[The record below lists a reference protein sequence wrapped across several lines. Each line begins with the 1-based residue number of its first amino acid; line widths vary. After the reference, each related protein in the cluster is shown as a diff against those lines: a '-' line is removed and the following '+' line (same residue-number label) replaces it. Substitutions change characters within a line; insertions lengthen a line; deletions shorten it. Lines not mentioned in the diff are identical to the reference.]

1 MKWLVLTLLMLPL
14 VGPTSLAPATAAQP
28 LATAE
33 TLVGAW
39 TGHWVSEGPARQ
51 GEMGLVLAR
60 TPGNNEVVGQFTF
73 ITGGV
78 TRSVRYQ
85 GRLTDGRVEFPLV
98 GDGHIVL
105 EPVDAPRPGHA
116 ARLRGEWTDVRGAL
130 PAPEGVIDL
139 TRSN

>member
-1 MKWLVLTLLMLPL
+1 M
-14 VGPTSLAPATAAQP
+14 
-28 LATAE
+28 
-33 TLVGAW
+33 GAW
-39 TGHWVSEGPARQ
+39 NGHWVSDEHGRQ

-85 GRLTDGRVEFPLV
+85 GLLTDGRVEFPLV

-105 EPVDAPRPGHA
+105 EPVDASRPGHA

-130 PAPEGVIDL
+130 PAPEGVIEL
-139 TRSN
+139 TRSH